1 MKNKLKQRKISQ
13 DKISSPKKMMLV
25 YNTFSSE
32 ELSLKSLMFHQIGS
46 LPPIGNVSAGRH
58 GRIYLPG
65 LLQEMDNDLEKSENQ
80 IWVGWFLKSDLKY
93 QWINN
98 PEIIDIFDVL
108 KDYSLDE
115 IQNGFHLARLCRK
128 KDERVCM
135 KYNDEHTL
143 SVYF

>member
-1 MKNKLKQRKISQ
+1 
-13 DKISSPKKMMLV
+13 MLV

-32 ELSLKSLMFHQIGS
+32 ELSLKIVDV
-46 LPPIGNVSAGRH
+46 PPDWLITTDRQCFQQADMVVF
-58 GRIYLPG
+58 YLPG

-128 KDERVCM
+128 KMKRVCM
-135 KYNDEHTL
+135 KIQR
-143 SVYF
+143 